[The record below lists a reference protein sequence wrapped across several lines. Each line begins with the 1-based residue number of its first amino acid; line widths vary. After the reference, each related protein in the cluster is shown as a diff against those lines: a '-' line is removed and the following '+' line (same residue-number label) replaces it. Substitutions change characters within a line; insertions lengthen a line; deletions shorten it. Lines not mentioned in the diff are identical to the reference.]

1 MVDVQS
7 PELGFSNTKSCI
19 SIAVIINPW
28 VMCQETCNYID
39 IPDTQLGK
47 ALNFANMERKFS
59 HQKQGARTNWPWI
72 TGGWK

>member
-28 VMCQETCNYID
+28 VMCQETLAVTLIYL
-39 IPDTQLGK
+39 IPSWEK
-47 ALNFANMERKFS
+47 
-59 HQKQGARTNWPWI
+59 P
-72 TGGWK
+72 